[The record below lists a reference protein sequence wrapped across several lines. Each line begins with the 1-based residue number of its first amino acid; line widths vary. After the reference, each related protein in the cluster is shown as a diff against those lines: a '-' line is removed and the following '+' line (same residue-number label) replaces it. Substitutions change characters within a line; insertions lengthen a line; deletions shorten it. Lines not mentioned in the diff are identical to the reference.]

1 VAVAP
6 SEAEVLVGELESRVD
21 RLRSLY
27 DQYFCGLEKLEPA
40 VPKKDVE
47 RRIAHLRKINLR
59 NTALRFRFSTAV
71 QRYNTYLSHWQR
83 ICRQIEEGTYKRDV
97 RRAQERF
104 GPVTGMRGKR
114 RGDASAIELN
124 DLDFEEDLDM
134 NEFNSPESDSDEL
147 DTLRPME
154 PAARHPPVAIPASPK
169 APRFPG
175 ITAAS
180 PAMATPAPQSGSRP
194 KTVPPQLPERA
205 VAQAHLQT
213 QMQEARAAASGDR
226 TQMMPVPPG
235 HPALRAGL
243 NEVSDDPYARQMR
256 REAATGTRPIPL
268 PFAPLTATHAVPRP
282 GPAAGTTTPR
292 PGTTTPRPATIAP
305 RGPLASGIGG
315 NGPIP
320 NIGGGNYGSS
330 GPNLSDDRVRAL
342 YKQYVE
348 AKRSR
353 QESTAAIT
361 FDGLAQTLRDSS
373 AKLKQKHGDKQVD
386 FEVAVKDGKTIL
398 RPVVK

>member
-1 VAVAP
+1 MAAAP

-59 NTALRFRFSTAV
+59 NTALRFRFTTAV
-71 QRYNTYLSHWQR
+71 QRYNTYLAHWQR

-104 GPVTGMRGKR
+104 GPVNGMRGRR

-134 NEFNSPESDSDEL
+134 NEFNSSAESDSDEL
-147 DTLRPME
+147 DTLRPAE
-154 PAARHPPVAIPASPK
+154 PHERHAPVAIPGSPR

-175 ITAAS
+175 VTAAS
-180 PAMATPAPQSGSRP
+180 PAMTTPAPQSGSRP

-213 QMQEARAAASGDR
+213 QLQEARAAASGDR
-226 TQMMPVPPG
+226 TQMMPGPPG
-235 HPALRAGL
+235 HAALRTGL
-243 NEVSDDPYARQMR
+243 NEASDDDPYARQMR

-282 GPAAGTTTPR
+282 GTI
-292 PGTTTPRPATIAP
+292 TPRPATMAP
-305 RGPLASGIGG
+305 RGLSASGIGG
-315 NGPIP
+315 SGPIP
-320 NIGGGNYGSS
+320 GGGG
-330 GPNLSDDRVRAL
+330 GGPFAPNLSDDRVRAL

-361 FDGLAQTLRDSS
+361 FDGLAQSLRDSS

-386 FEVAVKDGKTIL
+386 FEVAVKDGRTIL

>member
-1 VAVAP
+1 MAVAP

-47 RRIAHLRKINLR
+47 RRIAHLRKVNLR

-71 QRYNTYLSHWQR
+71 QRYNTYLAHWQR

-104 GPVTGMRGKR
+104 GPVTGMRGRR

-134 NEFNSPESDSDEL
+134 NEFNSAPESDSDEL
-147 DTLRPME
+147 DTLRPGQ
-154 PAARHPPVAIPASPK
+154 PPGRHAPVAIPASPK

-175 ITAAS
+175 VAGTS
-180 PAMATPAPQSGSRP
+180 PSMATPAPQSGSRP
-194 KTVPPQLPERA
+194 KTVPPQLPEKA

-226 TQMMPVPPG
+226 TQMMPGPPG
-235 HPALRAGL
+235 HAALRAGL

-282 GPAAGTTTPR
+282 ASTASTSGVGTSTPR
-292 PGTTTPRPATIAP
+292 PGTIAP
-305 RGPLASGIGG
+305 RPGLAASGIGG
-315 NGPIP
+315 SGPIP
-320 NIGGGNYGSS
+320 HLAGSS
-330 GPNLSDDRVRAL
+330 PGPHLPEDRVRAL
-342 YKQYVE
+342 YKEYVE

-361 FDGLAQTLRDSS
+361 FDGLAQSLRDSS

>member
-1 VAVAP
+1 VAAPP

-71 QRYNTYLSHWQR
+71 QRYNTYLAHWQR

-104 GPVTGMRGKR
+104 GPVTGMRGRR

-134 NEFNSPESDSDEL
+134 NEFNSSAESDSDEL
-147 DTLRPME
+147 DTLRPMQPHE
-154 PAARHPPVAIPASPK
+154 RHPPVAIPGSPK

-175 ITAAS
+175 VADAS

-213 QMQEARAAASGDR
+213 QLQEARAAASGDR
-226 TQMMPVPPG
+226 TQMMPIPPG
-235 HPALRAGL
+235 HPELRAAAL
-243 NEVSDDPYARQMR
+243 NDVSDDPYARQMR
-256 REAATGTRPIPL
+256 REAATGTRSIPL
-268 PFAPLTATHAVPRP
+268 PFAPLTGTHAV
-282 GPAAGTTTPR
+282 PR
-292 PGTTTPRPATIAP
+292 PGTTTPRPATMTP
-305 RGPLASGIGG
+305 RPGLAASGIGG
-315 NGPIP
+315 SGPIP
-320 NIGGGNYGSS
+320 GGGGPSA
-330 GPNLSDDRVRAL
+330 PNLSDDRVRAL

-361 FDGLAQTLRDSS
+361 FDGLAQSLRDSS